1 MSALREHT
9 ERFAPSGTDSAL
21 SVKTTRMGVVWLRAY
36 LRYLLVRASDDYVY
50 GRPTGTDTGVQQ
62 ERKRAFVRAFNG
74 NFTMTRTV
82 DEVQLHICK

>member
-21 SVKTTRMGVVWLRAY
+21 SVK
-36 LRYLLVRASDDYVY
+36 LLVRASDDYVY
-50 GRPTGTDTGVQQ
+50 GRPTGTGTGVQQ